1 MMGPNCPNV
10 WNSRS
15 RYTGKIMYV
24 MGFQHDLV
32 LVNYVLVFVNLTQNV
47 RARNWE
53 KFRNMT
59 VSDGVLMYETNSNI
73 LVKYKD
79 YLKDQ

>member
-1 MMGPNCPNV
+1 
-10 WNSRS
+10 
-15 RYTGKIMYV
+15 

-32 LVNYVLVFVNLTQNV
+32 NYVLVFINLTHNV
-47 RARNWE
+47 CARNWD

-59 VSDGVLMYETNSNI
+59 VSDGVTVIMYDTKSNI

-79 YLKDQ
+79 YLKYQ